1 MAEALILE
9 FDGVTAE
16 QYDAVNGALGIDAAT
31 GEGDWP
37 TGLLDHTGC
46 SGEHFVVFEVWESR
60 EAQAAFMETRL
71 GAALGQ
77 AGIPEPSRSEWLA
90 IAGHRSA

>member
-1 MAEALILE
+1 MRPSPRRTTFEDVGDAQTPARLRQAGALRKALGMAEALILE

-46 SGEHFVVFEVWESR
+46 SGEHFVVFEVW
-60 EAQAAFMETRL
+60 
-71 GAALGQ
+71 
-77 AGIPEPSRSEWLA
+77 
-90 IAGHRSA
+90 